1 VTFYEID
8 GVVPAADPSAYIH
21 PLASVIGDVIIGP
34 GCYVGPGASL
44 RGDFGRIIIGA
55 GSNVQDSCVLHAFP
69 GADTVLAEN
78 SHVGHGAILH
88 GCQLGPHVLV
98 GMNAVIMD
106 GAVIG
111 EDSLVGACSFIRAGT
126 TVPPKSLVVGNPA
139 KILRELDTETVQWKR
154 NGVHVYQELAR
165 RSRSGLRAVEP
176 LPAPEPDRPRVSTD
190 SSVSRPLHEMRAEW
204 GAGSEKQAS

>member
-8 GVVPAADPSAYIH
+8 GVVPAADPSAYVH

-55 GSNVQDSCVLHAFP
+55 GSNVQDCCVL
-69 GADTVLAEN
+69 
-78 SHVGHGAILH
+78 HGAILH
-88 GCQLGPHVLV
+88 GCQVGRHVLG

-111 EDSLVGACSFIRAGT
+111 EDSLVGACSFVRAGT
-126 TVPPKSLVVGNPA
+126 TVAPRSLVVGNPA
-139 KILRELDTETVQWKR
+139 KILRELDPETVQWKR

-204 GAGSEKQAS
+204 GPGTPPSTGERMSDAVN